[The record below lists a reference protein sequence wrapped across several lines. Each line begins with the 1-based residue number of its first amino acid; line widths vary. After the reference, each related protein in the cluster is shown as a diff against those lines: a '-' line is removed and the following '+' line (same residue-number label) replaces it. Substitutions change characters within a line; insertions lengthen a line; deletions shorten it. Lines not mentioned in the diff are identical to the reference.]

1 MFSID
6 STDNT
11 IKLTRGDTARFSI
24 DITNDISES
33 DYTFSK
39 DDILNFTVKKRVKD
53 EEPLIKKTSVG
64 TTLFYIKPEDT
75 NSMTFGKYV
84 YDVQLTTVD
93 GDVYTIIG
101 PSTFELLTE
110 VTY

>member
-24 DITNDISES
+24 DITNDITES

-39 DDILNFTVKKRVKD
+39 DDTLKFTVKKRVKD
-53 EEPLIKKTSVG
+53 EASLISKTSIG
-64 TTLFYIKPEDT
+64 TTLFHIKPEDT
-75 NSMTFGKYV
+75 NGMAFGKYV
-84 YDVQLTTVD
+84 YDVQLSTAD

-101 PSTFELLTE
+101 PATFELLTE